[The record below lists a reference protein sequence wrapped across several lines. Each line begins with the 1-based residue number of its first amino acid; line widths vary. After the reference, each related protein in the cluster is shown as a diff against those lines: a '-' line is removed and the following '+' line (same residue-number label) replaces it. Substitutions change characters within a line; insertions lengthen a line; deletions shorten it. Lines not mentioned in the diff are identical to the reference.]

1 MPAVSEVTNLSPE
14 SMRQLQR
21 ELAESKIMKR
31 QFFELVNSDGLI
43 TEYFN
48 FTGWS
53 ISRVS
58 TGLRWTIVND
68 GISITSQNGASAFF
82 EICDRAYRYARITD
96 FQVIEDLMLHA
107 VMPGANDLW
116 ETFTREMAVK
126 AW

>member
-1 MPAVSEVTNLSPE
+1 MPATSEVTSLSPE
-14 SMRQLQR
+14 SIWQLQR
-21 ELAESKIMKR
+21 ELAECKALKR

-53 ISRVS
+53 ITRVS

-68 GISITSQNGASAFF
+68 GISIVSQNGASAFL

-107 VMPGANDLW
+107 VMPDENDLW
-116 ETFTREMAVK
+116 AVFTREMAVK